1 MDFLLDTNA
10 VSEWVKPRPNPGL
23 IRWMESADEDRIFLS
38 VISLAELRYGVDR
51 MAAGARRSRLE
62 QWLRDELPL
71 RFEGR
76 ILTVNSNVA
85 EAWGRTVSRSESLGR
100 RMSAM
105 DAFLSATAEIYRLT
119 LVTRN
124 VSDFPTLKAVVNPWT
139 GSD

>member
-1 MDFLLDTNA
+1 MNFLLDTNA
-10 VSEWVKPRPNPGL
+10 VSEWVKQRPNQGL
-23 IRWMESADEDRIFLS
+23 IRWMESADEDRLFLS
-38 VISLAELRYGVDR
+38 VISLAELRYGVER

-76 ILTVNSNVA
+76 ILAIDASIA
-85 EAWGRTVSRSESLGR
+85 EAWGRIVSRSEAVGR
-100 RMSAM
+100 PIGAM

-124 VSDFPTLKAVVNPWT
+124 VSHFPLVKAVVNPWT
-139 GSD
+139 